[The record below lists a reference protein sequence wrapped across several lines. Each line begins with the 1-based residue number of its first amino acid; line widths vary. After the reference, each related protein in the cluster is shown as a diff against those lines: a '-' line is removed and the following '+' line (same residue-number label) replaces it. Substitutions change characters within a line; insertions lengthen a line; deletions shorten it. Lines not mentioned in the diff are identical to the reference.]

1 MGGIPSN
8 PNKFM
13 KDSLMVDCRTP
24 WFEQNIVKTFSV
36 DIAEKNEGVLFGR
49 SFLYASLKE

>member
-1 MGGIPSN
+1 VGGIPSN